1 MSLSILVADD
11 SKMSR
16 NKMKKIIS
24 ALISDAEFSEAGNGE
39 EALTVCRS
47 KTINL
52 LFLDLNMPEVDGYQ
66 MLRTMKAENIGI
78 PTIVITANYQRGS
91 IAEVEEIG
99 GTIAILRKPPTSEM
113 LEQTLKDHNFL

>member
-24 ALISDAEFSEAGNGE
+24 SLVSDAEFSEAANRE
-39 EALTVCRS
+39 EALALCRS

-52 LFLDLNMPEVDGYQ
+52 FFLDLNMPEVDGYQ
-66 MLRTMKAENIGI
+66 VLRTMKAENLDI
-78 PTIVITANYQRGS
+78 PTIVVTANYQRGS
-91 IAEVEEIG
+91 IAEVEETG
-99 GTIAILRKPPTSEM
+99 KTIAILRKPPTPDM
-113 LEQTLKDHNFL
+113 IEQTLKDNNFL

>member
-16 NKMKKIIS
+16 IKIKKIIAS
-24 ALISDAEFSEAGNGE
+24 LISNAEFSEANNGE

-47 KTINL
+47 KTIKL
-52 LFLDLNMPEVDGYQ
+52 LFLDLNMPEIDGYQ
-66 MLRTMKAENIGI
+66 VLRTMKAENISI

-99 GTIAILRKPPTSEM
+99 GTIAFLRKPPTVEM
-113 LEQTLKDHNFL
+113 IEQTLKENNFL